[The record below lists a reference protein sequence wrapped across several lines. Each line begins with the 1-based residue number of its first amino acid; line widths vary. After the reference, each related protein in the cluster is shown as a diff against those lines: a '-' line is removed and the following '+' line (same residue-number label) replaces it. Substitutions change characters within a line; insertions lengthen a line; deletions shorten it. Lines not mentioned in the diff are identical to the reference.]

1 MLTVNDFECL
11 PIHFAFSKINVVFV
25 YTRQFKREIEGEE
38 SVCLCLHC
46 IDKFD
51 EPMMCTENNT
61 AQHSTTN
68 VFYSIHFSEM
78 LDGVTCVR
86 ARAHS
91 NKHKSTLNTRFKHFT
106 HLELLINKC
115 KYLR

>member
-1 MLTVNDFECL
+1 MAQRLTPRSSFLSFCPPFTRDQRMLTVIDFECL

-25 YTRQFKREIEGEE
+25 YTQQFKREIEGEE

-61 AQHSTTN
+61 AQH
-68 VFYSIHFSEM
+68 
-78 LDGVTCVR
+78 
-86 ARAHS
+86 
-91 NKHKSTLNTRFKHFT
+91 
-106 HLELLINKC
+106 NKC
-115 KYLR
+115 ILLHSFQ